1 MWMFVGIIIGTIIVI
16 SVIVMFLL
24 VESLRSKGDSK
35 NDKDSENNTDSEDST
50 EPIRTLYEILEYEY
64 FYNDNYDRNYE
75 NNEYSDEIK
84 IHLRYSYNSTYKICA
99 YGARAL
105 KGGKGCAL
113 CGNFT
118 INEPLSI
125 TFKLGGREAGGK
137 GGEDCGEYHKNDGS
151 RGAGAAIIKY
161 NGEYL
166 IVAGGGGGNSEPEIN
181 NGKEKVINRGGNCR
195 EDGEGIL
202 GGKKGGY
209 YEGGKSGGNGQNGIF
224 LHGGNG
230 ASSSAHGMYC
240 GGGGGDGLYGGGAG
254 GYGNKG
260 DNGGGGAGSNYANG
274 NYCKYIEIV
283 ASSEYHSGIRIY
295 RYELR

>member
-1 MWMFVGIIIGTIIVI
+1 MWMFVGIIIGT
-16 SVIVMFLL
+16 VIVMFLL

-50 EPIRTLYEILEYEY
+50 EPIRTLYEILEFEY
-64 FYNDNYDRNYE
+64 FYDD
-75 NNEYSDEIK
+75 NNEYSNEI
-84 IHLRYSYNSTYKICA
+84 IILLRNSYNSTYKICA

-105 KGGKGCAL
+105 KGGKGCDI
-113 CGNFT
+113 CGKFK
-118 INEPLSI
+118 INKPLSI

-137 GGEDCGEYHKNDGS
+137 GGEDCGEYNINDGS

-166 IVAGGGGGNSEPEIN
+166 IVAGGGGGNSEPEIDS
-181 NGKEKVINRGGNCR
+181 KKVINRGGNCG
-195 EDGEGIL
+195 EDGEGKL
-202 GGKKGGY
+202 GGKKGGNN
-209 YEGGKSGGNGQNGIF
+209 ESGKSGGNGQNGIF

-230 ASSSAHGMYC
+230 TSSSDHGMYC

-260 DNGGGGAGSNYANG
+260 DNGGGGAGSNYYNRK
-274 NYCKYIEIV
+274 YCKDDIEIV

-295 RYELR
+295 RYELK

>member
-1 MWMFVGIIIGTIIVI
+1 MP
-16 SVIVMFLL
+16 
-24 VESLRSKGDSK
+24 SKGDSK
-35 NDKDSENNTDSEDST
+35 NDKDSKNNIDSKNNTDSENNIDSENNTDSEDNT

-64 FYNDNYDRNYE
+64 FYDD
-75 NNEYSDEIK
+75 NNEYSKYSDEIT
-84 IHLRYSYNSTYKICA
+84 IYLRNSYNSTYKICA

-137 GGEDCGEYHKNDGS
+137 GGEDCGSTYPNDGS

-181 NGKEKVINRGGNCR
+181 NGKEKVINRGGNCG

-202 GGKKGGY
+202 GGKKGGDN
-209 YEGGKSGGNGQNGIF
+209 EGGKSGGNGQNGIF

-230 ASSSAHGMYC
+230 TSSSDHGVCC

-260 DNGGGGAGSNYANG
+260 DNGGGGAGSNYYNRK
-274 NYCKYIEIV
+274 YCKDDIEIV

-295 RYELR
+295 RYELK

>member
-1 MWMFVGIIIGTIIVI
+1 MIIKHIKQKWIFFSIFIGIIGITFII
-16 SVIVMFLL
+16 LL
-24 VESLRSKGDSK
+24 IIFIFRRPHRNPD
-35 NDKDSENNTDSEDST
+35 
-50 EPIRTLYEILEYEY
+50 YEY
-64 FYNDNYDRNYE
+64 FYNDNYDENYE
-75 NNEYSDEIK
+75 DSEYSDGKTIYLNNS
-84 IHLRYSYNSTYKICA
+84 HNSTYKICA

-181 NGKEKVINRGGNCR
+181 NGKEKVINRGGNCG
-195 EDGEGIL
+195 EDGEGKL

-209 YEGGKSGGNGQNGIF
+209 NEGGKSGGNGENGIF

-230 ASSSAHGMYC
+230 TSSSGHGMYC
-240 GGGGGDGLYGGGAG
+240 GGGGGDGWYGGGAG

-260 DNGGGGAGSNYANG
+260 DNGGGGAGSNYYNP
-274 NYCKYIEIV
+274 KYYKDDIEIV
-283 ASSEYHSGIRIY
+283 VSSQDYSGIRIY
-295 RYELR
+295 RYELK